1 MSADDEGP
9 SLEGESV
16 ELLRTLI
23 RNACV
28 NDGTE
33 ASGQEHRN
41 AEVLGSLLEATGAD
55 LERYEPVPGRVSLV
69 ASVEPPRPDAE
80 VLVYLAHTDVV
91 PVSPDGWSRDPFEA
105 EVVDGEVWGRGAV
118 DMLNLTSTMAVA
130 FRRLLAK
137 GRPPCGLVYAAVAD
151 EEAGGGLG
159 AKWLVEHV
167 PLLRSATG
175 VVSEFGGMPMRTPSG
190 RTKLPIVVAEKGVNW
205 TRLVVH
211 GHPGHGSQPYGA
223 DNALHKAALVVQRL
237 AEASPE
243 IRIVPVWEAYVRG
256 LGLDRELT
264 EALVDPSRVD
274 DALRRLPKGLAV
286 QAHASTRT
294 TFTPTVAHGGT
305 KTNVIP
311 DRVELEVDIRI
322 LPGEDPAEVPARLRA
337 ILGDLAGSV
346 DIDQR
351 HRDAGT
357 ESPTGTPL
365 WHALARTAAQ
375 IVPGSELVPFLVA
388 GGTDSR
394 YFRLL
399 GVPAYGFG
407 LFSERVP
414 LEDFQAMFH
423 GNDERVDTE
432 SLRRSAQLF
441 AELPHQLAAIAS

>member
-1 MSADDEGP
+1 MGDQHEAAA
-9 SLEGESV
+9 LEGEAV
-16 ELLRTLI
+16 ELIRTLI
-23 RNACV
+23 ANACV

-33 ASGQEHRN
+33 ASGQEQRN
-41 AEVLGSLLEATGAD
+41 ADVLGSLLEGTGAD
-55 LERYEPVPGRVSLV
+55 VERYEPAPGRVSLV
-69 ASVEPPRPDAE
+69 ASVEPPRPDSP

-91 PVSPDGWSRDPFEA
+91 PVSPEGWSRDPFGA
-105 EVVDGEVWGRGAV
+105 ELVDGEVWGRGAV

-130 FRRLLAK
+130 FRHLLSK
-137 GRPPCGLVYAAVAD
+137 GRPPCGLIYAAVAD
-151 EEAGGGLG
+151 EEAGGGMG

-175 VVSEFGGMPMRTPSG
+175 VISEFGGMPMRTASG
-190 RTKLPIVVAEKGVNW
+190 STKLPVVVAEKGVNW

-211 GHPGHGSQPYGA
+211 GHPGHGSQPLGT
-223 DNALHKAALVVQRL
+223 DNALVKAARVVRRL
-237 AEASPE
+237 AEAEPE
-243 IRIVPVWEAYVRG
+243 VRILPVWEAYVRG
-256 LGLDRELT
+256 LELDPDLT
-264 EALVDPSRVD
+264 EALLDPGRVD
-274 DALRRLPKGLAV
+274 HALARLPKGLAV

-322 LPGEDPAEVPARLRA
+322 LPGEDPAEVPARIAAL
-337 ILGDLAGSV
+337 LGDLAASV
-346 DIDQR
+346 EIDQR
-351 HRDAGT
+351 HSDAGT
-357 ESPTGTPL
+357 ESPTDTPL
-365 WHALARTAAQ
+365 WHALARSAQ
-375 IVPGSELVPFLVA
+375 AIVPGSELVPFLVA

-414 LEDFQAMFH
+414 LEEFQAMFH
-423 GNDERVDTE
+423 GNDERVDVE

>member
-1 MSADDEGP
+1 MGDAHEVAR
-9 SLEGESV
+9 LEGEAV
-16 ELLRTLI
+16 ELIRTLI

-33 ASGQEHRN
+33 ASGQEQRN
-41 AEVLGSLLEATGAD
+41 ADVLGSLLEETGAD

-69 ASVEPPRPDAE
+69 ASVEPPRPGSP

-91 PVSPDGWSRDPFEA
+91 PVSPEGWSRDPFGA
-105 EVVDGEVWGRGAV
+105 ELVDGEVWGRGAV

-130 FRRLLAK
+130 FRQLLSK
-137 GRPPCGLVYAAVAD
+137 GRPPCGLIYAAVAD
-151 EEAGGGLG
+151 EEAGGGMG

-167 PLLRSATG
+167 PLLRTATG

-190 RTKLPIVVAEKGVNW
+190 ATKLPVVVAEKGVNW

-211 GHPGHGSQPYGA
+211 GHPGHGSQPFGT
-223 DNALHKAALVVQRL
+223 DNALAKAAVVVQRL
-237 AEASPE
+237 AEAEPE
-243 IRIVPVWEAYVRG
+243 VRILPVWEAYVRG
-256 LGLDRELT
+256 LELGAELT
-264 EALVDPSRVD
+264 EALLDPAQVDE
-274 DALRRLPKGLAV
+274 ALARLPKGLAV
-286 QAHASTRT
+286 QAHASTRA

-322 LPGEDPAEVPARLRA
+322 LPGEDPADVPGRIRA
-337 ILGDLAGSV
+337 ILGELADSV
-346 DIDQR
+346 EIDQR
-351 HRDAGT
+351 HHDTGT
-357 ESPTGTPL
+357 ESPTDTPL
-365 WHALARTAAQ
+365 WHALERSARAV
-375 IVPGSELVPFLVA
+375 VPGSELVPFLVA

-414 LEDFQAMFH
+414 LADFQAMFH

-432 SLRRSAQLF
+432 SLRRSAELF
-441 AELPHQLAAIAS
+441 AALPGQLAQLAG